1 MVENYEEVL
10 NWNGRFV
17 FFTDRYPFNT
27 SEAFIENE
35 IDIMAG
41 NFNRVFV
48 LPCGVMVN
56 TATCR
61 AVPDNVVILTPPVS
75 DDIYKEKPSRLK
87 KYYGPLDI

>member
-1 MVENYEEVL
+1 
-10 NWNGRFV
+10 
-17 FFTDRYPFNT
+17 
-27 SEAFIENE
+27 
-35 IDIMAG
+35 MAG

-87 KYYGPLDI
+87 KNIMGL